1 MTMQI
6 VYLDEFASR
15 MAGGIEA
22 YWLTAMSCTTSCTTA
37 MLRARPITGFVL
49 PMKTSRTQ
57 TLRRSLLIPGLL
69 SALLS
74 AALPAHAEDGK
85 PTRVRGAIT
94 AVEGDA
100 LKIHSNRGEDLQVV
114 LTPDTQIRGVTLAQV
129 SEIKPGSYIGSAAV
143 PLPDGS
149 LKALEV
155 HVFPPEM
162 AGTGDGHR
170 AFDLTP
176 DSTMT
181 NGSVGD
187 LVASNGRTITVNYKG
202 GQKKIVIPDDVPI
215 VNLVPGD
222 RSLLKPGVKVVM
234 QAQKGSDS
242 TLTAM
247 SISAG
252 ENGVT
257 PPM

>member
-1 MTMQI
+1 
-6 VYLDEFASR
+6 
-15 MAGGIEA
+15 
-22 YWLTAMSCTTSCTTA
+22 
-37 MLRARPITGFVL
+37 
-49 PMKTSRTQ
+49 MKTTTKR
-57 TLRRSLLIPGLL
+57 LRDTLLISTLL
-69 SALLS
+69 ASALLLAGPS
-74 AALPAHAEDGK
+74 QAEDAK

-94 AVEGDA
+94 AIDGDL
-100 LKIHSNRGEDLQVV
+100 LKVRSKSGEDLQVN
-114 LTPDTQIRGVTLAQV
+114 LTKDTQVRGVTLGQV

-143 PLPDGS
+143 PLPDGT
-149 LKALEV
+149 LKALEI

-170 AFDLTP
+170 AFDLTK

-187 LVASNGRTITVNYKG
+187 LVTSNGRSITVNYKG
-202 GQKKIVIPDDVPI
+202 GQKTIVIPDDVPI

-222 RSLLKPGVKVVM
+222 RSLLKPGVKIVM
-234 QAQKGSDS
+234 QAQKSADGALSA
-242 TLTAM
+242 L

>member
-1 MTMQI
+1 MK
-6 VYLDEFASR
+6 
-15 MAGGIEA
+15 
-22 YWLTAMSCTTSCTTA
+22 TTA
-37 MLRARPITGFVL
+37 GKRLRDTFLV
-49 PMKTSRTQ
+49 S
-57 TLRRSLLIPGLL
+57 SLLV
-69 SALLS
+69 SALMI
-74 AALPAHAEDGK
+74 AAPSQAEDAK

-94 AVEGDA
+94 AVEGDL
-100 LKIHSNRGEDLQVV
+100 LKVHSNRGEDLQIN
-114 LTPDTQIRGVTLAQV
+114 LTKDTQVRGVTLAQV

-143 PLPDGS
+143 PQPDGT

-170 AFDLTP
+170 AFDLGK

-187 LVASNGRTITVNYKG
+187 LVTSNGRTITVNYKG

-215 VNLVPGD
+215 VNLVPAD
-222 RSLLKPGVKVVM
+222 RSLLKPGVKVVL
-234 QAQKGSDS
+234 QAQKTEDGA
-242 TLTAM
+242 LNAV

>member
-1 MTMQI
+1 
-6 VYLDEFASR
+6 
-15 MAGGIEA
+15 
-22 YWLTAMSCTTSCTTA
+22 
-37 MLRARPITGFVL
+37 
-49 PMKTSRTQ
+49 MKTTTGKRVRDT
-57 TLRRSLLIPGLL
+57 LLISGLL
-69 SALLS
+69 AATLLAS
-74 AALPAHAEDGK
+74 GLSCADDAK
-85 PTRVRGAIT
+85 PIRVRGAIT
-94 AVEGDA
+94 TIDGDS
-100 LKIHSNRGEDLQVV
+100 LNVHSNRGEDLQVS
-114 LTPDTQIRGVTLAQV
+114 LTQNTQVRGVTLAQV
-129 SEIKPGSYIGSAAV
+129 SEIKPGSYVGSAAI
-143 PLPDGS
+143 PQADGT

-162 AGTGDGHR
+162 AGTGEGHR
-170 AFDLTP
+170 AFDLGK

-187 LVASNGRTITVNYKG
+187 LVSSNGRTITVNYKG

-222 RSLLKPGVKVVM
+222 RSLLKPGVKVVL
-234 QAQKGSDS
+234 QAQRGADGALSA
-242 TLTAM
+242 L

>member
-1 MTMQI
+1 
-6 VYLDEFASR
+6 
-15 MAGGIEA
+15 
-22 YWLTAMSCTTSCTTA
+22 
-37 MLRARPITGFVL
+37 
-49 PMKTSRTQ
+49 MKTSTGKRLRD
-57 TLRRSLLIPGLL
+57 TLLVSSLLV
-69 SALLS
+69 SALMIATPS
-74 AALPAHAEDGK
+74 QAEDAK

-94 AVEGDA
+94 AVEGDL
-100 LKIHSNRGEDLQVV
+100 LKVHSNRGEDLQIN
-114 LTPDTQIRGVTLAQV
+114 LTKETQVRGVTLAQV

-143 PLPDGS
+143 PQADGT

-170 AFDLTP
+170 AFDLGK

-187 LVASNGRTITVNYKG
+187 LVTSNGRTITVNYKG

-215 VNLVPGD
+215 VNLVPAD
-222 RSLLKPGVKVVM
+222 RSLLKPGVKVVL
-234 QAQKGSDS
+234 QAQKTDDGA
-242 TLTAM
+242 LNAV

>member
-1 MTMQI
+1 MKMTTGKQ
-6 VYLDEFASR
+6 
-15 MAGGIEA
+15 
-22 YWLTAMSCTTSCTTA
+22 
-37 MLRARPITGFVL
+37 LRQA
-49 PMKTSRTQ
+49 
-57 TLRRSLLIPGLL
+57 LLISTALA
-69 SALLS
+69 SALLMAGPS
-74 AALPAHAEDGK
+74 QAEDAK

-94 AVEGDA
+94 AIEGDV
-100 LKIHSNRGEDLQVV
+100 LKVHSNRNEDLQVN
-114 LTPDTQIRGVTLAQV
+114 LTKDTQVRGVTLAQV
-129 SEIKPGSYIGSAAV
+129 SEIKPGSYIGSAAI
-143 PLPDGS
+143 PQADGT

-170 AFDLTP
+170 AFDLGK

-187 LVASNGRTITVNYKG
+187 LVTSNGRTITVNYKG

-222 RSLLKPGVKVVM
+222 RSLLKPGVKIVL
-234 QAQKGSDS
+234 QAQPAADGSLS
-242 TLTAM
+242 AL

>member
-1 MTMQI
+1 
-6 VYLDEFASR
+6 
-15 MAGGIEA
+15 
-22 YWLTAMSCTTSCTTA
+22 
-37 MLRARPITGFVL
+37 
-49 PMKTSRTQ
+49 MKTTPAKR
-57 TLRRSLLIPGLL
+57 LRDTLLIAGLL
-69 SALLS
+69 ASTLMIVAPS
-74 AALPAHAEDGK
+74 HADDVK
-85 PTRVRGAIT
+85 PTRIRGAIT
-94 AVEGDA
+94 SIEGDL
-100 LKIHSNRGEDLQVV
+100 LKVHSNRGEDLQVN
-114 LTPDTQIRGVTLAQV
+114 LTKDTQVRGVTLAQV

-143 PLPDGS
+143 AQPDGT

-170 AFDLTP
+170 AFDLGK

-187 LVASNGRTITVNYKG
+187 LVTSNGRTITVNYKG
-202 GQKKIVIPDDVPI
+202 GQKKILIPDDVPI

-222 RSLLKPGVKVVM
+222 RSLLKPGVKVVL
-234 QAQKGSDS
+234 QAQTGSDGALNATS
-242 TLTAM
+242 V
-247 SISAG
+247 SAG

>member
-1 MTMQI
+1 M
-6 VYLDEFASR
+6 
-15 MAGGIEA
+15 
-22 YWLTAMSCTTSCTTA
+22 TTSTSLP
-37 MLRARPITGFVL
+37 LRH
-49 PMKTSRTQ
+49 
-57 TLRRSLLIPGLL
+57 SLLIPALL
-69 SALLS
+69 TALLS
-74 AALPAHAEDGK
+74 ATLPAHADDGK

-100 LKIHSNRGEDLQVV
+100 LNIHSTRGEDLHVK

-187 LVASNGRTITVNYKG
+187 LVASDGRTVIVNYKG

-222 RSLLKPGVKVVM
+222 RSLLKPGVKVVL
-234 QAQKGSDS
+234 QAQKASDN
-242 TLTAM
+242 TLTAL

>member
-1 MTMQI
+1 
-6 VYLDEFASR
+6 
-15 MAGGIEA
+15 
-22 YWLTAMSCTTSCTTA
+22 
-37 MLRARPITGFVL
+37 
-49 PMKTSRTQ
+49 MKTSRSQ
-57 TLRRSLLIPGLL
+57 TVRHALLLSGLL

-94 AVEGDA
+94 AVEGDTM
-100 LKIHSNRGEDLQVV
+100 KIHSNRGEDLQVV

-176 DSTMT
+176 ESTMT

-222 RSLLKPGVKVVM
+222 RSLLKPGVKVVL
-234 QAQKGSDS
+234 QAQKGSDNA
-242 TLTAM
+242 LKAL

-252 ENGVT
+252 ENGVA

>member
-1 MTMQI
+1 
-6 VYLDEFASR
+6 
-15 MAGGIEA
+15 
-22 YWLTAMSCTTSCTTA
+22 
-37 MLRARPITGFVL
+37 
-49 PMKTSRTQ
+49 MKTTTGKRLRD
-57 TLRRSLLIPGLL
+57 TLLMSSLLT
-69 SALLS
+69 SALMIAGPS
-74 AALPAHAEDGK
+74 QADDAK
-85 PTRVRGAIT
+85 PMRLRGAIT
-94 AVEGDA
+94 AIEGDL
-100 LKIHSNRGEDLQVV
+100 LKVHSNRGEDLQVK
-114 LTPDTQIRGVTLAQV
+114 LTRNTQVRGVTLAQV

-143 PLPDGS
+143 PQADGT

-170 AFDLTP
+170 AFDLGK

-187 LVASNGRTITVNYKG
+187 LVTTNGRSITVNYKG
-202 GQKKIVIPDDVPI
+202 GQKTIVIPDDVPI

-222 RSLLKPGVKVVM
+222 RSLLKPGVKVVL
-234 QAQKGSDS
+234 QAQRADDGA
-242 TLTAM
+242 LNAM

>member
-1 MTMQI
+1 
-6 VYLDEFASR
+6 
-15 MAGGIEA
+15 
-22 YWLTAMSCTTSCTTA
+22 
-37 MLRARPITGFVL
+37 
-49 PMKTSRTQ
+49 MKTTTGKRLRD
-57 TLRRSLLIPGLL
+57 TLLISSLLA
-69 SALLS
+69 SALMIAGPS
-74 AALPAHAEDGK
+74 QADDAK
-85 PTRVRGAIT
+85 PMRVRGAIT
-94 AVEGDA
+94 AIEGDL
-100 LKIHSNRGEDLQVV
+100 LKVHSNRGEDLQVK
-114 LTPDTQIRGVTLAQV
+114 LTKDTQVRGVTLAQV

-143 PLPDGS
+143 PQADGT

-170 AFDLTP
+170 AFDLGK

-187 LVASNGRTITVNYKG
+187 LVTTNGRSITVNYKG
-202 GQKKIVIPDDVPI
+202 GQKTIIIPDDVPI

-222 RSLLKPGVKVVM
+222 RSLLKPGVKVVL
-234 QAQKGSDS
+234 QAQKSDDGA
-242 TLTAM
+242 LNAM

>member
-1 MTMQI
+1 
-6 VYLDEFASR
+6 
-15 MAGGIEA
+15 
-22 YWLTAMSCTTSCTTA
+22 
-37 MLRARPITGFVL
+37 
-49 PMKTSRTQ
+49 MKTTTGKRLRD
-57 TLRRSLLIPGLL
+57 TLLISSLLA
-69 SALLS
+69 SALMIAGPS
-74 AALPAHAEDGK
+74 QADDAK
-85 PTRVRGAIT
+85 PMRVRGAIT
-94 AVEGDA
+94 AVEGDQI
-100 LKIHSNRGEDLQVV
+100 KVHSIKGEDLQVN
-114 LTPDTQIRGVTLAQV
+114 LTKDTQVRGVTLAQV

-143 PLPDGS
+143 PQADGT

-170 AFDLTP
+170 AFDLGK

-187 LVASNGRTITVNYKG
+187 LVTTNGRSITVNYKG
-202 GQKKIVIPDDVPI
+202 GQKTIVIPDDVPI

-222 RSLLKPGVKVVM
+222 RSLLKTGVKVVL
-234 QAQKGSDS
+234 QAQKADDGA
-242 TLTAM
+242 LNAM

>member
-1 MTMQI
+1 MK
-6 VYLDEFASR
+6 A
-15 MAGGIEA
+15 
-22 YWLTAMSCTTSCTTA
+22 TTGKR
-37 MLRARPITGFVL
+37 LRE
-49 PMKTSRTQ
+49 
-57 TLRRSLLIPGLL
+57 TLLISSLLA
-69 SALLS
+69 SALMMAS
-74 AALPAHAEDGK
+74 PSYADDAK
-85 PTRVRGAIT
+85 PTRVRDAIT
-94 AVEGDA
+94 AIEGDS
-100 LKIHSNRGEDLQVV
+100 LKVHSNKGEDLQVN
-114 LTPDTQIRGVTLAQV
+114 LTQDTQVRGVTLAQV

-143 PLPDGS
+143 PQADGT

-155 HVFPPEM
+155 HVFPPQM

-170 AFDLTP
+170 AFDLGK

-187 LVASNGRTITVNYKG
+187 LVTSNGRTITVNYKG

-222 RSLLKPGVKVVM
+222 RSLLKPGVKVVL
-234 QAQKGSDS
+234 QAQPGADGA
-242 TLTAM
+242 LNAL

>member
-1 MTMQI
+1 
-6 VYLDEFASR
+6 
-15 MAGGIEA
+15 
-22 YWLTAMSCTTSCTTA
+22 
-37 MLRARPITGFVL
+37 
-49 PMKTSRTQ
+49 MKTRTGKRLRD
-57 TLRRSLLIPGLL
+57 TLLMSSLLA
-69 SALLS
+69 SALLVGAPS
-74 AALPAHAEDGK
+74 QADDGK

-94 AVEGDA
+94 AVEGDQ
-100 LKIHSNRGEDLQVV
+100 LKVHSNPGEDLQVNI
-114 LTPDTQIRGVTLAQV
+114 TQDTQVRGVTLAQV
-129 SEIKPGSYIGSAAV
+129 SEIKPGSYVGSAAV
-143 PLPDGS
+143 PQADGT

-155 HVFPPEM
+155 HVFAPEM

-170 AFDLTP
+170 AFDLTK

-187 LVASNGRTITVNYKG
+187 LVTTDGRTITVNYKG

-222 RSLLKPGVKVVM
+222 RTLLKPGVKIVLQV
-234 QAQKGSDS
+234 QKAEDGALSA
-242 TLTAM
+242 L

-252 ENGVT
+252 ENGMT

>member
-1 MTMQI
+1 
-6 VYLDEFASR
+6 
-15 MAGGIEA
+15 
-22 YWLTAMSCTTSCTTA
+22 
-37 MLRARPITGFVL
+37 
-49 PMKTSRTQ
+49 MKTFTGKR
-57 TLRRSLLIPGLL
+57 LRDTFLVSSLLV
-69 SALLS
+69 SALMIATPS
-74 AALPAHAEDGK
+74 QAEDAK

-94 AVEGDA
+94 AVEGDL
-100 LKIHSNRGEDLQVV
+100 LKVHSNRGEDLQIN
-114 LTPDTQIRGVTLAQV
+114 LTKDTQVRGVTLAQV

-143 PLPDGS
+143 PQADGT

-170 AFDLTP
+170 AFDLGK

-187 LVASNGRTITVNYKG
+187 LVTSNGRTITVNYKG

-215 VNLVPGD
+215 VNLVPAD
-222 RSLLKPGVKVVM
+222 RSLLKPGVKVVL
-234 QAQKGSDS
+234 QAQKTDDGA
-242 TLTAM
+242 LNAV

>member
-1 MTMQI
+1 
-6 VYLDEFASR
+6 
-15 MAGGIEA
+15 
-22 YWLTAMSCTTSCTTA
+22 
-37 MLRARPITGFVL
+37 
-49 PMKTSRTQ
+49 MKTTTGKRLRD
-57 TLRRSLLIPGLL
+57 TLLISSLLA
-69 SALLS
+69 SALMIAGPS
-74 AALPAHAEDGK
+74 QADDAK
-85 PTRVRGAIT
+85 PMRVRGAIT
-94 AVEGDA
+94 AVEGDL
-100 LKIHSNRGEDLQVV
+100 LKVHSNRGEDLQVK
-114 LTPDTQIRGVTLAQV
+114 LTKDTQVRGVTLAQV

-143 PLPDGS
+143 PQADGT

-170 AFDLTP
+170 AFDLGK

-187 LVASNGRTITVNYKG
+187 LVTTNGRSITVNYKG
-202 GQKKIVIPDDVPI
+202 GQKTIVIPDDVPI
-215 VNLVPGD
+215 VNLAPGD
-222 RSLLKPGVKVVM
+222 RSLLKPGVKVVL
-234 QAQKGSDS
+234 QAQKADDGA
-242 TLTAM
+242 LNAM

>member
-1 MTMQI
+1 
-6 VYLDEFASR
+6 
-15 MAGGIEA
+15 
-22 YWLTAMSCTTSCTTA
+22 
-37 MLRARPITGFVL
+37 
-49 PMKTSRTQ
+49 MKTTTGKR
-57 TLRRSLLIPGLL
+57 LRDTVLVSSLLV
-69 SALLS
+69 SALMI
-74 AALPAHAEDGK
+74 ATPAQAEDAK

-94 AVEGDA
+94 AVDGN
-100 LKIHSNRGEDLQVV
+100 LLTMHSNRGEDLQIN
-114 LTPDTQIRGVTLAQV
+114 LTKDTQVRGVTLAQV

-143 PLPDGS
+143 PQPDGT

-170 AFDLTP
+170 AFDLGK

-187 LVASNGRTITVNYKG
+187 LVTSNGRTITVNYKG

-215 VNLVPGD
+215 VNLVPAD
-222 RSLLKPGVKVVM
+222 RSLLKPGVKVVL
-234 QAQKGSDS
+234 QAQKTDDGA
-242 TLTAM
+242 LNAV

>member
-1 MTMQI
+1 MKMTTGKQ
-6 VYLDEFASR
+6 
-15 MAGGIEA
+15 
-22 YWLTAMSCTTSCTTA
+22 
-37 MLRARPITGFVL
+37 LRQA
-49 PMKTSRTQ
+49 
-57 TLRRSLLIPGLL
+57 LLISTALA
-69 SALLS
+69 SALLMAGPS
-74 AALPAHAEDGK
+74 QAEDAK

-94 AVEGDA
+94 AIEGDV
-100 LKIHSNRGEDLQVV
+100 LKVHSNRNEDLQVN
-114 LTPDTQIRGVTLAQV
+114 LTKDTQVRGVTLAQV
-129 SEIKPGSYIGSAAV
+129 SEIKPGSYIGSAAI
-143 PLPDGS
+143 PQADGT

-170 AFDLTP
+170 AFDLGK

-187 LVASNGRTITVNYKG
+187 LVTSNGRTITVNYKG

-222 RSLLKPGVKVVM
+222 RSLLKPGVKIVL
-234 QAQKGSDS
+234 QAQPAADGSLS
-242 TLTAM
+242 AL

-252 ENGVT
+252 ENGMT

>member
-1 MTMQI
+1 MNK
-6 VYLDEFASR
+6 
-15 MAGGIEA
+15 
-22 YWLTAMSCTTSCTTA
+22 TTGKR
-37 MLRARPITGFVL
+37 LRN
-49 PMKTSRTQ
+49 
-57 TLRRSLLIPGLL
+57 TLLISSLLA
-69 SALLS
+69 SALMLAGPS
-74 AALPAHAEDGK
+74 QADDVK

-94 AVEGDA
+94 AVEGDL
-100 LKIHSNRGEDLQVV
+100 LKVHSNRGEDLQIN
-114 LTPDTQIRGVTLAQV
+114 LTKDTQVRGVTLAQV

-143 PLPDGS
+143 AQPDGT

-155 HVFPPEM
+155 HVFPPQM

-170 AFDLTP
+170 AFDLGK

-187 LVASNGRTITVNYKG
+187 LVTSNGRTITVNYKG
-202 GQKKIVIPDDVPI
+202 GQKKILIPDDVPI

-222 RSLLKPGVKVVM
+222 RSLLQPGVKVVL
-234 QAQKGSDS
+234 QAQKAADGSLS
-242 TLTAM
+242 AQ

-252 ENGVT
+252 ENGLT

>member
-1 MTMQI
+1 
-6 VYLDEFASR
+6 
-15 MAGGIEA
+15 
-22 YWLTAMSCTTSCTTA
+22 
-37 MLRARPITGFVL
+37 
-49 PMKTSRTQ
+49 MKTTTGKRLRD
-57 TLRRSLLIPGLL
+57 TLLMSSLLA
-69 SALLS
+69 SALMIATPS
-74 AALPAHAEDGK
+74 QADDAK
-85 PTRVRGAIT
+85 PMRVRGAIT
-94 AVEGDA
+94 AVEGDQI
-100 LKIHSNRGEDLQVV
+100 KVHSNKGEDVKV
-114 LTPDTQIRGVTLAQV
+114 NLTKDTQVRGVTLAQV

-143 PLPDGS
+143 PQTDGT

-170 AFDLTP
+170 AFDLGK

-187 LVASNGRTITVNYKG
+187 LVTTNGRSITVNYKG
-202 GQKKIVIPDDVPI
+202 GQKTIVIPDDVPI

-222 RSLLKPGVKVVM
+222 RSLLKPGVKVVL
-234 QAQKGSDS
+234 QAQRADDGA
-242 TLTAM
+242 LNAM

>member
-1 MTMQI
+1 MKTTTGKRLRDTLLI
-6 VYLDEFASR
+6 SSLLASALM
-15 MAGGIEA
+15 MAGPSYA
-22 YWLTAMSCTTSCTTA
+22 DDA
-37 MLRARPITGFVL
+37 
-49 PMKTSRTQ
+49 
-57 TLRRSLLIPGLL
+57 
-69 SALLS
+69 
-74 AALPAHAEDGK
+74 K

-94 AVEGDA
+94 AIEGDS
-100 LKIHSNRGEDLQVV
+100 LKVHSNKGEDLQVN
-114 LTPDTQIRGVTLAQV
+114 LTKDTQVRGVTLAQV

-143 PLPDGS
+143 PQADGT

-162 AGTGDGHR
+162 AGTGDSHR
-170 AFDLTP
+170 AFDLGK

-187 LVASNGRTITVNYKG
+187 LVTSNGRTITVNYKG

-222 RSLLKPGVKVVM
+222 RSLLKPGVKVVL
-234 QAQKGSDS
+234 QAQPGADGG
-242 TLTAM
+242 LNAL

>member
-1 MTMQI
+1 
-6 VYLDEFASR
+6 
-15 MAGGIEA
+15 
-22 YWLTAMSCTTSCTTA
+22 
-37 MLRARPITGFVL
+37 
-49 PMKTSRTQ
+49 MKTSRTQ
-57 TLRRSLLIPGLL
+57 PLRHALLLSGLL
-69 SALLS
+69 GALLS

-94 AVEGDA
+94 AVEGDS
-100 LKIHSNRGEDLQVV
+100 LKIHSNRGEDLQVA

-155 HVFPPEM
+155 HVFPPAM

-187 LVASNGRTITVNYKG
+187 LVASTGRTITVNYKG

-222 RSLLKPGVKVVM
+222 RSLLKPGVKVVL
-234 QAQKGSDS
+234 QAQKGAAN
-242 TLTAM
+242 TLTAL

>member
-1 MTMQI
+1 MKMTTGKQ
-6 VYLDEFASR
+6 
-15 MAGGIEA
+15 
-22 YWLTAMSCTTSCTTA
+22 
-37 MLRARPITGFVL
+37 LRQA
-49 PMKTSRTQ
+49 
-57 TLRRSLLIPGLL
+57 LLISTALA
-69 SALLS
+69 SALLMAGPS
-74 AALPAHAEDGK
+74 QAEDAK

-94 AVEGDA
+94 AIEGDV
-100 LKIHSNRGEDLQVV
+100 LKVHSNRNEDLQVN
-114 LTPDTQIRGVTLAQV
+114 LTKDTQVRGVTLAQV
-129 SEIKPGSYIGSAAV
+129 SEIKPGSYIGSAAI
-143 PLPDGS
+143 PQADGT

-170 AFDLTP
+170 AFDLGK

-187 LVASNGRTITVNYKG
+187 LVTSNGRTITVNYKG

-222 RSLLKPGVKVVM
+222 RSLLKPGVKIVL
-234 QAQKGSDS
+234 QAQPAADGSLS
-242 TLTAM
+242 VL